1 MAMGLPGCNCSG
13 RKYSS
18 QMGQKTAY
26 IRFYEELN
34 DFLTPSQV
42 KKDLPCHFYNSPSV
56 KDLIE
61 SFGVP
66 HTEVDLILIN
76 GEPVGFEKQIRHQ
89 DRISVYPRF
98 ESLDISP
105 VSVLRG
111 RPLRDIRFVLDVHL
125 GKLARYLRLCGFD
138 TLYDNTFEDHEIV
151 SISTSQHRVILTRD
165 IGILKYSMV
174 QHGYWLRSDQP
185 EQQLKE
191 VIRRFD
197 LKEQIRLFNRC
208 MECNG
213 IIQPVDKQKVED
225 KLPEG
230 TRKYYQEFYQCRQC
244 GKIYWKGS
252 HYYNMIKRIDRLIG

>member
-1 MAMGLPGCNCSG
+1 MAE
-13 RKYSS
+13 
-18 QMGQKTAY
+18 KTAH

-34 DFLTPSQV
+34 DFLASEQV
-42 KKDLPCHFYNSPSV
+42 KKDLPYHFYNNPSV

-76 GEPVGFEKQIRHQ
+76 GQPAGFEKRIRHQ
-89 DRISVYPRF
+89 DRISVFPKF
-98 ESLDISP
+98 ESLDISS
-105 VSVLRG
+105 VSVLKG
-111 RPLRDIRFVLDVHL
+111 RPLRDIRFILDVHL

-138 TLYDNTFEDHEIV
+138 TLYDNAYEDHEIV
-151 SISTSQHRVILTRD
+151 SVSASENRIILTRD
-165 IGILKYSMV
+165 IGILKYSNV

-185 EQQLKE
+185 GQQFSE

-197 LKEQIRLFNRC
+197 LKEQIDLFTRC

-213 IIQPVDKQKVED
+213 IIQQVEKGKVAD

-230 TRKYYQEFYQCRQC
+230 TRRHYHQFYQCRQC

-252 HYYNMIKRIDRLIG
+252 HYYSMIKRIERLLA